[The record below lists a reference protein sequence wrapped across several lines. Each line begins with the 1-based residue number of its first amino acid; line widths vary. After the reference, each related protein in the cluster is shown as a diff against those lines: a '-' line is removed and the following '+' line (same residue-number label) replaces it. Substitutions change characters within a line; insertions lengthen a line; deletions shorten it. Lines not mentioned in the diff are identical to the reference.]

1 MARKKKQD
9 NNTSDNIQNIV
20 NDASVSEKKTSQKR
34 ARSKVEDASSN
45 KKLEIAE
52 LEDRLGLS
60 IDYNDEENVITLTP
74 NRPQ

>member
-9 NNTSDNIQNIV
+9 NISDNIQNIV
-20 NDASVSEKKTSQKR
+20 TDASVSEKKTSQKR

-45 KKLEIAE
+45 KEPEIAE

-74 NRPQ
+74 KRPQ

>member
-9 NNTSDNIQNIV
+9 NTSDNIQNIV
-20 NDASVSEKKTSQKR
+20 NDASVSEKKSSQKR
-34 ARSKVEDASSN
+34 ARSKVEDASFN
-45 KKLEIAE
+45 KEPEIAE

-74 NRPQ
+74 KRPQ

>member
-9 NNTSDNIQNIV
+9 NISDNIQNIV

-34 ARSKVEDASSN
+34 ARSKGDASTD
-45 KKLEIAE
+45 KKPEIAE
-52 LEDRLGLS
+52 LEDRLDIS
-60 IDYNDEENVITLTP
+60 IDYNKEENVITLTP

>member
-9 NNTSDNIQNIV
+9 NTSDNIQKTI

-34 ARSKVEDASSN
+34 ARSKVDASTD
-45 KKLEIAE
+45 KKPEIAE

-60 IDYNDEENVITLTP
+60 IDYNEEENVITLTP
-74 NRPQ
+74 NRP